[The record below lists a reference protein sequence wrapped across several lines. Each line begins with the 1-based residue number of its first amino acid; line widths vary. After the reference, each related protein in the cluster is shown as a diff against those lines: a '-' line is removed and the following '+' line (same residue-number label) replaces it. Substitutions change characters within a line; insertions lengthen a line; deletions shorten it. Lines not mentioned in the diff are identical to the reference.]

1 MRSGIVIDINIS
13 QMNAYQLIH
22 LSEKQIS
29 ELEEAMSNATQF
41 VKSGSEL
48 LPIVTLKTHNDYFAD
63 EKPPFELEVET
74 SFGLKRIKYKNQ
86 TEYVKTA
93 VYLDSQREGKEQELI
108 SLSEFNKIAGRFG
121 MQKLNYSYPYH
132 PDAEY
137 LFRLLANDTDFFL
150 FPKVYDDNELS
161 LAYHY
166 IFNEMN
172 ANRKYKYLEP
182 EDNEANATFHSVVR
196 FKGKNGIVVYYAC
209 IYSHV
214 ETSLIYRNFLFK
226 RVEEKD
232 IVYV

>member
-1 MRSGIVIDINIS
+1 MIDINIS

-22 LSEKQIS
+22 LSEKQIG
-29 ELEEAMSNATQF
+29 EIENAMSNATQF

-63 EKPPFELEVET
+63 ENPPFELEVET
-74 SFGLKRIKYKNQ
+74 SFGLKKVKNKNQ
-86 TEYVKTA
+86 TEFVKTA
-93 VYLDSQREGKEQELI
+93 VYLDSQREGTEQELI
-108 SLSEFNKIAGRFG
+108 LLSEFNKIAGRFG
-121 MQKLNYSYPYH
+121 MRKLDYSYPYH

-137 LFRLLANDTDFFL
+137 LFQLLANDTDFFL
-150 FPKVYDDNELS
+150 YPKVYDDNELS

-172 ANRKYKYLEP
+172 ANRKYKHLEP
-182 EDNEANATFHSVVR
+182 EDNEADATFHSVVR

-214 ETSLIYRNFLFK
+214 EPSLIYRNFLFK
-226 RVEEKD
+226 RVEGKD